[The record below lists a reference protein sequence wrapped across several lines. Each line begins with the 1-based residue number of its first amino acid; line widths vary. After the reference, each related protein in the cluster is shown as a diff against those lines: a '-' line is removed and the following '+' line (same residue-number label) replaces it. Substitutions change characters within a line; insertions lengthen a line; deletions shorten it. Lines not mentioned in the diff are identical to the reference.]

1 MKQAVSLCNYWT
13 LRKGRRTMNRIS
25 ITCMTLLLFFVALAG
40 NARSQSIIADQE
52 QQQRQIDDLKRDV
65 DELKRTVSS
74 LKKIVLKQ
82 SNAIPEISKN
92 QTPPQPKRSI
102 DTLPPAEQEKIK
114 AEVCQSVGQF
124 FDQIDRALNMADASE
139 AQSVMNKAIAQLNV
153 ELDKYRK
160 NDKLRNVMS
169 LAEALAWDT
178 YVAVENRDS
187 VSGNSDFINYIK
199 DKKDKYKERCRKE

>member
-1 MKQAVSLCNYWT
+1 
-13 LRKGRRTMNRIS
+13 MNRIS
-25 ITCMTLLLFFVALAG
+25 ITCMTLLLFFVVLAG
-40 NARSQSIIADQE
+40 NAHSQSIIADQE

-74 LKKIVLKQ
+74 LKKVILKQ
-82 SNAIPEISKN
+82 SNVVPDVSKN

-114 AEVCQSVGQF
+114 AEVCRSVGQF
-124 FDQIDRALNMADASE
+124 FDQIDRALNMGDASE
-139 AQSVMNKAIAQLNV
+139 AQNVMNKAIAELNS

-160 NDKLRNVMS
+160 NDKLRKVMN

-178 YVAVENRDS
+178 YVAVQNRDS
-187 VSGNSDFINYIK
+187 VSGNADFISYIK
-199 DKKDKYKERCRKE
+199 DKKDKYKERCRKQ